1 MDAHMTRGRQPGAA
15 TVRASTA
22 RAVLAL
28 LLVLALILLL
38 PPPAGAEAQ
47 SRWSWPIAP
56 PHTVQAPFDEPAG
69 PYGPGHRGIDILAE
83 TPTVTAVE
91 AGTVHF
97 AGMVAGRPVVSVRHA
112 DGMLSTY
119 EPVVAS
125 VAVGTAVEAGTPIG
139 EVAPGAASH
148 CAPALCL
155 HLGARRDRSY
165 LDPLLLLGARGPS
178 VLLPLS
184 GSGAARPGGDAGTGD
199 RAGAGGGAGTGDSAG
214 TGGGA
219 AGDVIGASVGSGAG
233 AFARAATGSGARS
246 AP

>member
-1 MDAHMTRGRQPGAA
+1 MTGDERPVTAP
-15 TVRASTA
+15 VRASTA

-97 AGMVAGRPVVSVRHA
+97 SGMVAGRPVVSVRHA
-112 DGMLSTY
+112 DGLLSTY

-199 RAGAGGGAGTGDSAG
+199 RAGTGGGAGA
-214 TGGGA
+214 GGGA